1 MGLGITNILIVS
13 KYETKLLVRG
23 WFFKVFAFL
32 ALFAAVIIGSIYI
45 LSPNQQA
52 QMVNK
57 SVIPYMFMLVMNL
70 GQAVVSVFLAS
81 EYLKRD
87 KQLDTS
93 EVFYTRPLSNAEYL
107 LGKMWA
113 TLKVFFILDL
123 AVALI
128 ALVMSLIKY
137 GFALDYLSY
146 IWYFLLL
153 SVPTL
158 VFIVGL
164 STTLMLI
171 LNNQAITMVILL
183 AYIGVTLFYIDNL
196 YYYLFDYIG
205 FNLPMLKSVVTGFS
219 GLSRLIN
226 HRLCYLLLG
235 IGLIFTDV
243 SLFHRL
249 ANSRYSLL
257 PWRIAAVV
265 FLAGGLFAGYRHVH
279 TYKVDERFR
288 TDMVEL
294 DNKYVHIGGAVAQS
308 CELTVSQSGDS
319 LSIKANMT
327 VSPREDAGQLVFT
340 LNPGF
345 NVYNVTAAGHKVKT
359 ERLKHLIVLSFDETL
374 RKDEP
379 VNLVIEYGGRADD
392 RICYLDITPEKLI
405 ENVKA
410 LNMLNVGKR
419 YIFQEKDFTML
430 TPESYWYP
438 RPGVAYSDQSP
449 EWQMSYF
456 TDFKVNVTP
465 NPGLT
470 PISQGMCTAN
480 GDSTVYT
487 FVPES
492 SLPSVSLIIGEYT
505 SKSITVDSTQYIVW
519 KLGDWDDQFEVFD
532 SIRDTIPYIIRSRR
546 RTMEYQSDMVYPFK
560 RLSIVEV
567 PVQFTSYKRVW
578 TSAYEQLQPE
588 MALVHERGF
597 DMPRFQ
603 FRNMKRMYSGNGRNN
618 WNRRNNN
625 MSEKEILLNILNNSF
640 SFLTEQGNMSGSSR
654 NGQWTM
660 TQVDNPYYYRPLF
673 YNFRYNVYSSDWPMA
688 NRMIESMTTTT
699 QNRQNDW
706 MRRMNGLS
714 EDEKALILMGKYDFD
729 RIMSDPDWEDLAD
742 NALALKTKD
751 FFAPVSASMGYET
764 LVDSLSAKTREREF
778 TNVSFDSILDWVQSH
793 SGINLQS
800 RIEAW
805 NEQARLAC
813 YKIGSPVI
821 TTVVTDTA
829 DIYQAELAIEN
840 ISDNPGYVGVE
851 FVFYET
857 ENAGDEDKPKS
868 MVIGIDAHET
878 RRIVTHW
885 FNLPSYININ
895 TMLASNLPHQVNLN
909 NSDWSTYEGT
919 DLTPEGVYPVRGGVD
934 NTLPGEII
942 VDNEDQGLFSLSRPL
957 RTGYLSKW
965 IDKAREKN
973 NEFTYEGFSDW
984 RTYSQW
990 TLVTDQNLYGDY
1002 IRSAYIISPGD
1013 GGQYARWSVPVTVAG
1028 VYDVYYY
1035 ASPNMYNNNN
1045 NRNRR
1050 WNNNNNNWNNNNN
1063 NGRRVT
1069 NEYNFEIE
1077 QFNMQDRVSMNMF
1090 RADEGWNLLGTF
1102 RFEADTVRVTLNNRS
1117 GIRVIV
1123 ADAVRLVKREN
1134 SRISPAEAN

>member
-1 MGLGITNILIVS
+1 MGLGITNIRIVS

-32 ALFAAVIIGSIYI
+32 ALFAAVILGSAYI
-45 LSPNQQA
+45 LSQNQRS
-52 QMVNK
+52 QMVNR
-57 SVIPYMFMLVMNL
+57 SVIPYMFMLVMNV

-107 LGKMWA
+107 IGKMWA
-113 TLKVFFILDL
+113 TLKVFFILDV
-123 AVALI
+123 AVALV

-137 GFALDYLSY
+137 GFDLDYLSY
-146 IWYFLLL
+146 VWYFLLL
-153 SVPTL
+153 CVPTL

-164 STTLMLI
+164 STTLMLL

-183 AYIGVTLFYIDNL
+183 AYIGVTLFYIDNV

-235 IGLIFTDV
+235 IGLILSDV

-249 ANSRYSLL
+249 ANSKYSLL
-257 PWRIAAVV
+257 PWRIAAAV
-265 FLAGGLFAGYRHVH
+265 FLAGGLYAGYRHVRM
-279 TYKVDERFR
+279 YKVDEKFR
-288 TDMVEL
+288 ADMVEL
-294 DNKYVHIGGAVAQS
+294 DNKYVQIGGAVVDS
-308 CELTVSQSGDS
+308 CMLSVTQSGDS
-319 LSIKANMT
+319 LNVRADLT
-327 VSPREDAGQLVFT
+327 VRPKEETSQMVFT

-345 NVYNVTAAGHKVKT
+345 RVKSVSAVGRQVKT
-359 ERLKHLIVLSFDETL
+359 ERLMHLIVLTFDGTL
-374 RKDEP
+374 RADEP
-379 VNLVIEYGGRADD
+379 VGLMMEYGGKADD
-392 RICYLDITPEKLI
+392 RICYLDISSDKLL

-410 LNMLNVGKR
+410 LDMLNVGKR
-419 YIFQEKDFTML
+419 YLFQDKDFTML

-438 RPGVAYSDQSP
+438 RPGVAYSDRSP

-456 TDFKVNVTP
+456 TDFRVSVVP

-470 PISQGMCTAN
+470 PISQGLCTADA
-480 GDSTVYT
+480 DSTR
-487 FVPES
+487 FFFEPET
-492 SLPSVSLIIGEYT
+492 SLPSISLIIGDYT
-505 SKSITVDSTQYIVW
+505 PKSVIVDSTLYTVW
-519 KLGDWDDQFEVFD
+519 ELGRWDDQFEVFD
-532 SIRDTIPYIIRSRR
+532 SIRDTIPYVIRDRR
-546 RTMEYQSDMVYPFK
+546 RGMEYQADMIYPFK
-560 RLSIVEV
+560 RFSIVEV

-618 WNRRNNN
+618 WNRRNGN
-625 MSEKEILLNILNNSF
+625 MSEKEILLNILNNSTYF
-640 SFLTEQGNMSGSSR
+640 MMESGSMNGSSR

-660 TQVDNPYYYRPLF
+660 TQVDNPYFYRPLF
-673 YNFRYNVYSSDWPMA
+673 YNFRYNIYSSDWPMA
-688 NRMIESMTTTT
+688 NRMVESITNGN
-699 QNRQNDW
+699 QNRGNDW

-714 EDEKALILMGKYDFD
+714 EDEKALILMGKYGFD
-729 RIMSDPDWEDLAD
+729 RIMSDPEWEDLAD

-751 FFAPVSASMGYET
+751 FLAPVSAVMGYES
-764 LVDSLSAKTREREF
+764 LVDSISAKTREREF
-778 TNVSFDSILDWVQSH
+778 ANVSFDSILDWVQDF
-793 SGINLQS
+793 SGVSLQGK
-800 RIEAW
+800 IDAW
-805 NEQARLAC
+805 NEPARLAC
-813 YKIGSPVI
+813 YKIGSPQL
-821 TTVVTDTA
+821 TTVTTDTA
-829 DIYQAELAIEN
+829 DIYQAEVTFEN
-840 ISDNPGYVGVE
+840 ISDNPGYVNVE
-851 FVFYET
+851 FVFYEM
-857 ENAGDEDKPKS
+857 ENAGDEDKPTS
-868 MVIGIDAHET
+868 MVVSVGPHET

-885 FNLPSYININ
+885 FNIPSNIRVN
-895 TMLASNLPHQVNLN
+895 TMLSSNLPHDVNLN
-909 NSDWSTYEGT
+909 NSDWSTYTGT
-919 DLTPEGVYPVRGGVD
+919 DLTAEGVYTVRGGVD

-942 VDNEDQGLFSLSRPL
+942 VDNEDSGLFTLSRPL

-965 IDKAREKN
+965 IDKAKEN
-973 NEFTYEGFSDW
+973 DNEFIYEGFSDW
-984 RTYSQW
+984 RTFSQW

-1013 GGQYARWSVPVTVAG
+1013 GSQFARWSIPLSVAG
-1028 VYDVYYY
+1028 VYDVYFY
-1035 ASPNMYNNNN
+1035 ASPNLYNNN

-1050 WNNNNNNWNNNNN
+1050 WNNNNFNNNNN

-1069 NEYNFEIE
+1069 NDYNFEIE
-1077 QFNMQDRVSMNMF
+1077 QFNMSDHVSMNMQ

-1102 RFEADTVRVTLNNRS
+1102 RFEADTVNVTLNNRS

-1123 ADAVRLVKREN
+1123 ADAVRMVKREN
-1134 SRISPAEAN
+1134 SR

>member
-1 MGLGITNILIVS
+1 MGLGIYNIRIVS

-32 ALFAAVIIGSIYI
+32 AIFAAIILGSIYI
-45 LSPNQQA
+45 LTQFPQPEV
-52 QMVNK
+52 VNR
-57 SVIPYMFMLVMNL
+57 SVIPYMFMLIMNV

-113 TLKVFFILDL
+113 TLKVFFMLDL
-123 AVALI
+123 VVALI
-128 ALVMSLIKY
+128 ALIMSLIKF
-137 GFALDYLSY
+137 GVDLDYLSY

-219 GLSRLIN
+219 GLDRLIN

-235 IGLIFTDV
+235 IGLILTDV

-265 FLAGGLFAGYRHVH
+265 FLAGGLYAGYRHIH
-279 TYKVDERFR
+279 FYKVDERFR
-288 TDMVEL
+288 ADMVEL
-294 DNKYVHIGGAVAQS
+294 DNRYVHTGGAVAQS
-308 CELTVSQSGDS
+308 CELTVTQSGDS
-319 LSIKANMT
+319 LNVRADMT
-327 VSPREDAGQLVFT
+327 VSPREDCSQLVFT

-345 NVYNVTAAGHKVKT
+345 KVNSISVPGYDMEY
-359 ERLKHLIVLSFDETL
+359 ERQKHLIVLSFDRTL
-374 RKDEP
+374 GKDQP
-379 VNLVIEYGGRADD
+379 VKLTMEYGGMADE
-392 RICYLDITPEKLI
+392 RICYLDVTDEKLI
-405 ENVKA
+405 ENVKV
-410 LNMLNVGKR
+410 LSRLNVGKR
-419 YIFQEKDFTML
+419 YLFQDKEFTML

-438 RPGVAYSDQSP
+438 RPGVAFSDQSP

-456 TDFKVNVTP
+456 TDFTINVTP

-470 PISQGMCTAN
+470 PISQGLCTASS
-480 GDSTVYT
+480 DSTTYT
-487 FVPES
+487 FKPES
-492 SLPSVSLIIGEYT
+492 SLPSVSLLIGDYT
-505 SKSITVDSTQYIVW
+505 PKSMTVDSTLYTVW
-519 KLGDWDDQFEVFD
+519 ELGTWDDQFEVFD
-532 SIRDTIPYIIRSRR
+532 SIRDTIPFFIRDVRR
-546 RTMEYQSDMVYPFK
+546 YMEYQTEMAYPFK
-560 RLSIVEV
+560 RFSIIEV
-567 PVQFTSYKRVW
+567 PAHFTSYKRVF

-588 MALVHERGF
+588 MALVHERGY
-597 DMPRFQ
+597 DMRLFQ
-603 FRNMKRMYSGNGRNN
+603 FRNQKRNFSGGRF
-618 WNRRNNN
+618 NRRGNN
-625 MSEKEILLNILNNSF
+625 MSEKEILHNILSNALYFMWESGSF
-640 SFLTEQGNMSGSSR
+640 SGNSR

-660 TQVDNPYYYRPLF
+660 TQVDNPYYYLPLF
-673 YNFRYNVYSSDWPMA
+673 YNFRYNIYSSDWPMA
-688 NRMIESMTTTT
+688 NRMVESMTVDG
-699 QNRQNDW
+699 QNNGSMW

-714 EDEKALILMGKYDFD
+714 EDEKALILMGKYGFD
-729 RIMSDPDWEDLAD
+729 RIMSDPEWEDLAD

-751 FFAPVSASMGYET
+751 FFAPISAVMGYEPM
-764 LVDSLSAKTREREF
+764 VDSIRAKTREREF
-778 TNVSFDSILDWVQSH
+778 DNVSFDSVLAWIQNF
-793 SGINLQS
+793 SGVSLEDK
-800 RIEAW
+800 IEAW
-805 NEQARLAC
+805 NGQARLAC
-813 YKIGSPVI
+813 YKIGTPVI

-829 DIYQAELAIEN
+829 DIYQAEVSVEN
-840 ISDNPGYVGVE
+840 ISDNPGYVNVE

-868 MVIGIDAHET
+868 MVISVDAGET
-878 RRIVTHW
+878 RKIVTHW
-885 FNLPSYININ
+885 FNIPSSIRIN
-895 TMLASNLPHQVNLN
+895 TMLSSNLPHEVNLN
-909 NSDWSTYEGT
+909 NSDWSTYDGT
-919 DLTPEGVYPVRGGVD
+919 SLTAEGVYTVRGGVD

-942 VDNEDQGLFSLSRPL
+942 VDNEDSRLFSLSRPL

-965 IDKAREKN
+965 IDKAKEKN
-973 NEFTYEGFSDW
+973 NEFNYEGFSDW

-1013 GGQYARWSVPVTVAG
+1013 GNQYARWSIPVEVAG

-1035 ASPNMYNNNN
+1035 ATPTMYQNN

-1069 NEYNFEIE
+1069 NDYNFEIG
-1077 QFNMQDRVSMNMF
+1077 QFNTSDHVSMNMW
-1090 RADEGWNLLGTF
+1090 RAEEGWNLLGTF
-1102 RFEADTVRVTLNNRS
+1102 RFEADTVSVTLNNRS

-1123 ADAVRLVKREN
+1123 ADAVRLVKRE
-1134 SRISPAEAN
+1134 R

>member
-1 MGLGITNILIVS
+1 MGSGITNIIIVS
-13 KYETKLLVRG
+13 RYETKLLVRG

-32 ALFAAVIIGSIYI
+32 ALLASVILGSIYI
-45 LSPNQQA
+45 LSPNQQP
-52 QMVNK
+52 QMVNR
-57 SVIPYMFMLVMNL
+57 SVIPYMFMLVMNV

-107 LGKMWA
+107 IGKMWA
-113 TLKVFFILDL
+113 TLKVFFILDFV
-123 AVALI
+123 VALI

-137 GFALDYLSY
+137 GFDLDYLSY

-164 STTLMLI
+164 STTLMLL

-183 AYIGVTLFYIDNL
+183 AYIGVTLFYIDNV

-205 FNLPMLKSVVTGFS
+205 FNLPMLKSVITGFS

-226 HRLCYLLLG
+226 HRMCYLLLG
-235 IGLIFTDV
+235 IGLILTDV

-265 FLAGGLFAGYRHVH
+265 FLLGGLFAGYRHVRL
-279 TYKVDERFR
+279 YKVDERYR
-288 TDMVEL
+288 ADMVEL
-294 DNKYVHIGGAVAQS
+294 DNRYVNVGGAVVDS
-308 CELTVSQSGDS
+308 CMLYISQEGDS
-319 LSIKANMT
+319 LSIRADLKVRPKQEA
-327 VSPREDAGQLVFT
+327 SQLVFT

-345 NVYNVTAAGHKVKT
+345 NVGSISAAGHSMKY
-359 ERLKHLIVLSFDETL
+359 ERLMHLIILSFDNTL
-374 RKDEP
+374 GAGEP
-379 VNLVIEYGGRADD
+379 VNIIMEYGGEADD
-392 RICYLDITPEKLI
+392 RICFLDISKDKML
-405 ENVKA
+405 ENTKA
-410 LNMLNVGKR
+410 LSMLNVGKR
-419 YIFQEKDFTML
+419 YMFQDKDYTLL

-438 RPGVAYSDQSP
+438 RPGVAFSDRSP
-449 EWQMSYF
+449 EWQLSYF
-456 TDFKVNVTP
+456 TDFVVNVTP

-470 PISQGMCTAN
+470 PISQGLCTAN
-480 GDSTVYT
+480 ADSTQYT
-487 FVPES
+487 FKPES
-492 SLPSVSLIIGEYT
+492 SLPSVSLIIGDYT
-505 SKSITVDSTQYIVW
+505 PKSITVDSTMYTVW
-519 KLGDWDDQFEVFD
+519 ELGSWDDQFEVFD
-532 SIRDTIPYIIRSRR
+532 SIRDTVPYIIRDRR
-546 RTMEYQSDMVYPFK
+546 RNMEYQADMEYPFK
-560 RLSIVEV
+560 RFSFVEV
-567 PVQFTSYKRVW
+567 PAQFTSYKRVW
-578 TSAYEQLQPE
+578 TSVYEQLQPE
-588 MALVHERGF
+588 MALVHERGL
-597 DMPRFQ
+597 DMNVFQ
-603 FRNMKRMYSGNGRNN
+603 FRNMKRSWSGRNN

-625 MSEKEILLNILNNSF
+625 MSEKEILVNILNNSV
-640 SFLTEQGNMSGSSR
+640 SFMMQSGNMSGSNR

-688 NRMIESMTTTT
+688 NRMVESMTGTN
-699 QNRQNDW
+699 QNLGNDW

-729 RIMSDPDWEDLAD
+729 RIMSDPEWEDLAD
-742 NALALKTKD
+742 NALALKTQD
-751 FFAPVSASMGYET
+751 FFAPVSAAVGFES
-764 LVDSLSAKTREREF
+764 LVDSISAKTREREF
-778 TNVSFDSILDWVQSH
+778 ENVSFDSILDWVQSY
-793 SGINLQS
+793 SGISLKEKIQ
-800 RIEAW
+800 AW
-805 NEQARLAC
+805 NQPARLAC
-813 YKIGSPVI
+813 YKIGNPVI
-821 TTVVTDTA
+821 TTVTTDTA
-829 DIYQAELAIEN
+829 EIYQAEVAVEN
-840 ISDNPGYVGVE
+840 ISDNPGYINVE
-851 FVFYET
+851 FVFYEM

-868 MVIGIDAHET
+868 MVLSINPHET

-885 FNLPSYININ
+885 FNTPSYIRIN
-895 TMLASNLPHQVNLN
+895 TMLSSNLPHDVNLN

-919 DLTPEGVYPVRGGVD
+919 ELTAEGIYPVRGGVD

-942 VDNEDQGLFSLSRPL
+942 IDNEDSELFSLSRPL

-965 IDKAREKN
+965 IDKAKEKK
-973 NEFTYEGFSDW
+973 NEFIYEGFSDW

-1002 IRSAYIISPGD
+1002 IRSAYLISPGD
-1013 GGQYARWSVPVTVAG
+1013 GSQYARWSVPLTVAG

-1035 ASPNMYNNNN
+1035 ASPNMYDNN

-1050 WNNNNNNWNNNNN
+1050 WNNNNNWNNN

-1069 NEYNFEIE
+1069 NDYNFEIE
-1077 QFNMQDRVSMNMF
+1077 QFNMSDNVSMNMF
-1090 RADEGWNLLGTF
+1090 RADEGWNLLGSF

-1117 GIRVIV
+1117 GIRIIV
-1123 ADAVRLVKREN
+1123 ADAIRLVKRDN
-1134 SRISPAEAN
+1134 SR

>member
-32 ALFAAVIIGSIYI
+32 AVFTAIILGAIYI
-45 LSPNQQA
+45 LTQFPQPEV
-52 QMVNK
+52 VNR
-57 SVIPYMFMLVMNL
+57 SVIPYMFLLIMNV

-107 LGKMWA
+107 IGKMWA
-113 TLKVFFILDL
+113 TLKVFFILDF
-123 AVALI
+123 AVAMI
-128 ALVMSLIKY
+128 ALIMSLIKF

-146 IWYFLLL
+146 LWYFLLL

-226 HRLCYLLLG
+226 HRMCYLLLG
-235 IGLIFTDV
+235 IGLILTDV

-257 PWRIAAVV
+257 PWRIAAAV
-265 FLAGGLFAGYRHVH
+265 FLAGGLYAGYRHVH
-279 TYKVDERFR
+279 MYKVDEKYRA
-288 TDMVEL
+288 DMVEL
-294 DNKYVHIGGAVAQS
+294 DNKYVHIGGAVARS
-308 CELTVSQSGDS
+308 CELTVTQSGDS
-319 LSIKANMT
+319 LSVRADMT
-327 VSPREDAGQLVFT
+327 VSPKEDASQLVFT

-345 NVYNVTAAGHKVKT
+345 RINSITAPGHSMKY
-359 ERLKHLIVLSFDETL
+359 ERLMHLIILTFDATL
-374 RKDEP
+374 PEDEP
-379 VNLVIEYGGRADD
+379 LNLIMEYGGMADE
-392 RICYLDITPEKLI
+392 RICYLDISAEKLI

-410 LNMLNVGKR
+410 LSRLNVGKR
-419 YIFQEKDFTML
+419 YLFQDREYTML

-456 TDFKVNVTP
+456 TDFTVNVTP
-465 NPGLT
+465 NPGLK
-470 PISQGMCTAN
+470 PISQGLCTAN
-480 GDSTVYT
+480 EDSTSYS
-487 FVPES
+487 FKPES
-492 SLPSVSLIIGEYT
+492 SLPSISLLIGDYNP
-505 SKSITVDSTQYIVW
+505 KSITVDSTLYTVW
-519 KLGDWDDQFEVFD
+519 ELGHWDDQFEVFD
-532 SIRDTIPYIIRSRR
+532 SIRDTVPYIIRDRR
-546 RTMEYQSDMVYPFK
+546 RNMEYQADMAYPFK
-560 RLSIVEV
+560 RFQIVEV

-597 DMPRFQ
+597 DMREFQ
-603 FRNMKRMYSGNGRNN
+603 FRNMKRSWTGRNN

-625 MSEKEILLNILNNSF
+625 MSEKEILVNILINSINF
-640 SFLTEQGNMSGSSR
+640 MMQSGNMSGSSR

-660 TQVDNPYYYRPLF
+660 TQVDNPYFYRPLF

-688 NRMIESMTTTT
+688 NRMVESMTAE
-699 QNRQNDW
+699 NNARNNNW

-729 RIMSDPDWEDLAD
+729 RIMSDPEWEDLAD
-742 NALALKTKD
+742 NALELKTKD
-751 FFAPVSASMGYET
+751 FFAPVSVAVGYES
-764 LVDSLSAKTREREF
+764 LVDSLSAKTRERAF
-778 TNVSFDSILDWVQSH
+778 ANVSFDSILDWVQSY
-793 SGINLQS
+793 SGISLEDK
-800 RIEAW
+800 IEAW
-805 NEQARLAC
+805 NGTAQLAC
-813 YKIGSPVI
+813 YKIGTPQI
-821 TTVVTDTA
+821 TTVTTDTA
-829 DIYQAELAIEN
+829 DIYQAEVTFEN
-840 ISDNPGYVGVE
+840 ISDNPGFVNVE

-857 ENAGDEDKPKS
+857 ENAGDEDKPTS
-868 MVIGIDAHET
+868 MMVSVGPHET

-885 FNLPSYININ
+885 FNIPSYIRVN
-895 TMLASNLPHQVNLN
+895 TMLSSNLPHEINLN
-909 NSDWSTYEGT
+909 NTDWSTFEGT
-919 DLTPEGVYPVRGGVD
+919 ELTAEGVYNVRGGVD

-942 VDNEDQGLFSLSRPL
+942 VDNEDSNLFSLSRPL

-965 IDKAREKN
+965 IDKAKEKK
-973 NEFTYEGFSDW
+973 NEFMYEGFSDW

-1002 IRSAYIISPGD
+1002 IRSAYLISPGD
-1013 GGQYARWSVPVTVAG
+1013 GGQYARWSIPLEVAG

-1035 ASPNMYNNNN
+1035 AAPNMYENN

-1050 WNNNNNNWNNNNN
+1050 WNNNNNNNWNNNNN

-1069 NEYNFEIE
+1069 NDYNFEIG
-1077 QFNMQDRVSMNMF
+1077 QFNTSDHVSMNMW
-1090 RADEGWNLLGTF
+1090 RAEEGWNLLGTF

-1117 GIRVIV
+1117 GIRIIV
-1123 ADAVRLVKREN
+1123 ADAVRLVKRE
-1134 SRISPAEAN
+1134 R

>member
-1 MGLGITNILIVS
+1 MLGLYNIRIVS

-32 ALFAAVIIGSIYI
+32 ALFAAVIIGAIYI
-45 LSPNQQA
+45 LSQNQQP
-52 QMVNK
+52 QMVNR
-57 SVIPYMFMLVMNL
+57 SVIPYLFMLVMNL

-107 LGKMWA
+107 IGKMWA
-113 TLKVFFILDL
+113 TLKVFFILDVL
-123 AVALI
+123 VALI
-128 ALVMSLIKY
+128 ALIMSLIKY

-153 SVPTL
+153 CVPTL

-183 AYIGVTLFYIDNL
+183 AYIGVTLFYIDSL

-219 GLSRLIN
+219 GLPRLIN
-226 HRLCYLLLG
+226 HRMCYLLLG
-235 IGLIFTDV
+235 IGLILTDV

-257 PWRIAAVV
+257 PWRIAAAL
-265 FLAGGLFAGYRHVH
+265 FLAGGLYAGYRHVH
-279 TYKVDERFR
+279 LYKVDERYR
-288 TDMVEL
+288 ADMVKL
-294 DNKYVHIGGAVAQS
+294 DNDYVHKGGAVAQS
-308 CELTVSQSGDS
+308 CELTVTQMGDS
-319 LSIKANMT
+319 LSVRADMT
-327 VSPREDAGQLVFT
+327 VSPRENTSQLVFT

-345 NVYNVTAAGHKVKT
+345 NVNSISAPGHSMEF
-359 ERLKHLIVLSFDETL
+359 ERLMHLVVLSFDKTL
-374 RKDEP
+374 PEDQP
-379 VNLVIEYGGRADD
+379 VNIVMDYSGKADD
-392 RICYLDITPEKLI
+392 RICYLDITSDKML

-410 LNMLNVGKR
+410 LSMLNVGKR
-419 YIFQEKDFTML
+419 YLFQDKDFTML

-456 TDFKVNVTP
+456 TDFVVNVTP

-470 PISQGMCTAN
+470 PISQGLCTAN
-480 GDSTVYT
+480 DDSTRFT
-487 FVPES
+487 FKPES
-492 SLPSVSLIIGEYT
+492 SLPSVSLMIGDYS
-505 SKSITVDSTQYIVW
+505 SKSITVDSTVYTVW
-519 KLGDWDDQFEVFD
+519 ELGRWDDQFEVFD
-532 SIRDTIPYIIRSRR
+532 SIRDTVSYIISSRR
-546 RTMEYQSDMVYPFK
+546 RNMEYQADMAYPFK
-560 RLSIVEV
+560 RFQIVEV
-567 PVQFTSYKRVW
+567 PAQFASYKRVW

-597 DMPRFQ
+597 DLNSFQ
-603 FRNMKRMYSGNGRNN
+603 FRNMKRMWSGRNN

-625 MSEKEILLNILNNSF
+625 MSEKEILVNILNNSI
-640 SFLTEQGNMSGSSR
+640 SFMMQSGNMSGSSR

-660 TQVDNPYYYRPLF
+660 TQVDNPYFYRPLF

-688 NRMIESMTTTT
+688 NRMVETMTATN
-699 QNRQNDW
+699 QNNGNAW

-714 EDEKALILMGKYDFD
+714 EDEKALILMGRYGFD
-729 RIMSDPDWEDLAD
+729 RIMSDPEWEDLAD
-742 NALALKTKD
+742 NALSLKTKD
-751 FFAPVSASMGYET
+751 FFAPISVVMGHEAM
-764 LVDSLSAKTREREF
+764 VDSISAKTREKEF
-778 TNVSFDSILDWVQSH
+778 ENVSFDSILDWIQSY
-793 SGINLQS
+793 SGISLQDK
-800 RIEAW
+800 IEAW

-813 YKIGSPVI
+813 YKIGTPQV
-821 TTVVTDTA
+821 TTVTTDTA
-829 DIYQAELAIEN
+829 DIYQAEVTFEN
-840 ISDNPGYVGVE
+840 ISDNPGYVNVE

-857 ENAGDEDKPKS
+857 ENAGDEDKPTS
-868 MVIGIDAHET
+868 MMVSVGPHET

-885 FNLPSYININ
+885 FNYPSFIRVN
-895 TMLASNLPHQVNLN
+895 TMLSSNLPHDINLN
-909 NSDWSTYEGT
+909 SSDWNSYTGT
-919 DLTPEGVYPVRGGVD
+919 DLTPEGVYAVRGGVD

-942 VDNEDQGLFSLSRPL
+942 VDNENTELFSLSRPL

-965 IDKAREKN
+965 IDKSREKN
-973 NEFTYEGFSDW
+973 NEFMYEGFSDW

-1002 IRSAYIISPGD
+1002 IRSAYLISPGD
-1013 GGQYARWSVPVTVAG
+1013 GSQYARWKIPLEVAG

-1035 ASPNMYNNNN
+1035 AATEMYENN
-1045 NRNRR
+1045 NRNSR
-1050 WNNNNNNWNNNNN
+1050 WNNNNN

-1069 NEYNFEIE
+1069 NDYNFEIG
-1077 QFNMQDRVSMNMF
+1077 QFNTSDHVSMNMW
-1090 RADEGWNLLGTF
+1090 RAEDGWNLLGSF
-1102 RFEADTVRVTLNNRS
+1102 RFEADTVKVTLNNRS

-1123 ADAVRLVKREN
+1123 ADAVRLVKRE
-1134 SRISPAEAN
+1134 R